1 MAAIESS
8 TPIVPERK
16 SESPNTEPVPAEHA
30 RMLAPFLAQS
40 DSKKAGAT
48 RAGTQEGKEPQDKQL
63 RNKQLQDKQSQ
74 DRQPQ
79 EWTVAINLAVNL
91 DSQGAFGHLGSED
104 KMTHLADL
112 AAYTR
117 GKPVTIVV
125 QAIERKPGSDSKS
138 DNKGEEKTESL
149 PETAETKSKYEVIP
163 KPDAKTEPKPESKI
177 ESKPEPKAEPAK
189 LNRYI
194 IKDGTITQLPSAQS
208 QGYADDLT
216 AFLQVANKEAPSQK
230 TALVVNSHGIGN
242 MGLSGDAG
250 KISLTDFEKAV
261 TRGLTGSGHNKLDLL
276 DFDACLMAQNG
287 VLQSTG
293 KIAKHLVA
301 AAEIENTVADKMI
314 DGQNLDVW
322 LMDLLYNPKMDGAAL
337 GRSIV
342 ENAKKGYNNGMSET
356 DEGTP
361 SLASFDLKAAA
372 PFRISL
378 DTLGLAL
385 AKTIEQS
392 ANNKAV
398 QDVIDSIPV
407 YASEFIAPPGGENP
421 RNRPQK
427 RDLKL
432 FTDGL
437 SAAIEEGKITD
448 KDGKLKEA
456 ITAVQTQ
463 SAALTEALHT
473 SNTVMP
479 RGSGLLGSIGS
490 VGEAADRTDAT
501 NATTAANG
509 TNPKRYSH
517 TGGLSVFLP
526 ESQYINIQQNSKDK
540 LPLVRLMYHCQADQP
555 VFLRKLNA
563 ENLGQSVDLVEKTYS
578 LPLKSA
584 SIAKTWAEIKSDI
597 TEVQKQIPGTDEEFL
612 KASDTACHSVEKIM
626 ALQAFQRETKLYQK
640 KLDPWRVYIEEG
652 AAGTGGWNEFLQKLK
667 RRAAR

>member
-8 TPIVPERK
+8 KSIVPEKK
-16 SESPNTEPVPAEHA
+16 SEPPNTEAAPAQHA
-30 RMLAPFLAQS
+30 RMLEPFLAQP
-40 DSKKAGAT
+40 DNKKAEAT
-48 RAGTQEGKEPQDKQL
+48 RTGTQEGKEPPDKQH
-63 RNKQLQDKQSQ
+63 KDKQPP
-74 DRQPQ
+74 DKQPQ

-104 KMTHLADL
+104 KMTHLDDL

-117 GKPVTIVV
+117 DKPVTIIV
-125 QAIERKPGSDSKS
+125 QAIERKPGSGSKT
-138 DNKGEEKTESL
+138 DNKGEENKESL
-149 PETAETKSKYEVIP
+149 PET
-163 KPDAKTEPKPESKI
+163 
-177 ESKPEPKAEPAK
+177 AK

-208 QGYADDLT
+208 HGYADDLT
-216 AFLQVANKEAPSQK
+216 AFLQIASKQAPSLK

-261 TRGLTGSGHNKLDLL
+261 TKGLAGSGHNKLDLL

-287 VLQSTG
+287 VLQSTE

-301 AAEIENTVADKMI
+301 AAEIENTVAAKMI

-322 LMDLLYNPKMDGAAL
+322 LMDLLNNPKMDGAAL

-356 DEGTP
+356 EEGTP
-361 SLASFDLKAAA
+361 SLSAFDLKAAA
-372 PFRISL
+372 PFRKSL

-385 AKTIEQS
+385 AKTIEQP

-398 QDVIDSIPV
+398 QDVIDSIPP
-407 YASEFIAPPGGENP
+407 YANEFIAPSGGENP
-421 RNRPQK
+421 RDRPQK

-432 FTDGL
+432 FMDGL
-437 SAAIEEGKITD
+437 SAAIEAGKITD
-448 KDGKLKEA
+448 KDGKLNLA
-456 ITAVQTQ
+456 ITSVQTR

-479 RGSGLLGSIGS
+479 RGSGLLGAIGS
-490 VGEAADRTDAT
+490 VGETADRGDAT
-501 NATTAANG
+501 NG
-509 TNPKRYSH
+509 TSAKRYSH

-526 ESQYINIQQNSKDK
+526 ESQYINIQQTSKDK
-540 LPLVRLMYHCQADQP
+540 LPLARLMYHCQAEQP
-555 VFLRKLNA
+555 VIVRKLNA
-563 ENLGQSVDLVEKTYS
+563 ETLGQSVELVEKTYS

-597 TEVQKQIPGTDEEFL
+597 TEVQKQIPGADEVFL
-612 KASDTACHSVEKIM
+612 KASDTACRSVEKIM
-626 ALQAFQRETKLYQK
+626 ALQAFQRETKQYQK
-640 KLDPWRVYIEEG
+640 KFDPWRVYIEEG

-667 RRAAR
+667 RRASH